1 MTLQDRIKEERLKLG
16 LNQVELAKKFNVTKQ
31 TVSNWESGNRI
42 PDTLML
48 TKLADF
54 FCISVDSLLG
64 RTNNEQIDNYENFID
79 ELDSSDDV
87 KELIKIFLDLDDK
100 TKDKM
105 LKIAQ
110 VFIEEEKSKVDNQK

>member
-42 PDTLML
+42 PDTLIL

-64 RTNNEQIDNYENFID
+64 RTNNEQINNYENFID